1 MSVATSKETLCIN
14 QMIGQKT
21 DTAMVEEDFVV
32 PDIKPDILN
41 TIRTNGTVCI
51 YKKEIMD
58 GKIKLEGCINVYIM
72 YLADDEESSIRSL
85 NTTLEFSKTID
96 FDGAKTGMMLE
107 NKISLKSIEC
117 RVLNGRKVNIK
128 AIMDV
133 DLRVFSNENV
143 EFVKEIED
151 VKDVQVLDK
160 TLSLN
165 TLLGTGMTKVYA
177 KDTLVIDNIDNL
189 EEIMKVDVR
198 IINKE
203 TKISYN
209 KVLVK
214 ADASVKIMYRTED
227 NRICTISNLIP
238 IMGFIDMPDV
248 TDESMCNVKFEI
260 KNMLIKPN
268 NIEEH
273 SIYVEIELEITCNTY
288 NKKELNII
296 EDLYSPTIDLIYKQ
310 KQLKTVEQKTMI
322 KDICSIREKQVISEI
337 GNNKIYDVEVN
348 PTIINQKILTNKI
361 MYEGEVELSFL
372 YSFES
377 RVETK
382 KVVVP
387 FTFNVDS
394 LEVNAKSTVETS
406 IEVALQD
413 FTVMSDSNMDIKLD
427 LEFNISLS
435 NTQTINVI
443 QEINID
449 ENRECERYSLIIYF
463 VKPGDTLWNIA
474 KKFRSTVEN
483 IVTINGI
490 EDENKINVG
499 QQLFIPI
506 AMCYSTKQ

>member
-107 NKISLKSIEC
+107 NRISLKSIEC

-227 NRICTISNLIP
+227 NRICTTSNLIP

-348 PTIINQKILTNKI
+348 PTIINQKILI
-361 MYEGEVELSFL
+361 LHL
-372 YSFES
+372 Y
-377 RVETK
+377 
-382 KVVVP
+382 
-387 FTFNVDS
+387 
-394 LEVNAKSTVETS
+394 
-406 IEVALQD
+406 
-413 FTVMSDSNMDIKLD
+413 
-427 LEFNISLS
+427 NIS
-435 NTQTINVI
+435 
-443 QEINID
+443 
-449 ENRECERYSLIIYF
+449 
-463 VKPGDTLWNIA
+463 
-474 KKFRSTVEN
+474 
-483 IVTINGI
+483 
-490 EDENKINVG
+490 
-499 QQLFIPI
+499 
-506 AMCYSTKQ
+506 

>member
-1 MSVATSKETLCIN
+1 
-14 QMIGQKT
+14 
-21 DTAMVEEDFVV
+21 
-32 PDIKPDILN
+32 
-41 TIRTNGTVCI
+41 
-51 YKKEIMD
+51 
-58 GKIKLEGCINVYIM
+58 
-72 YLADDEESSIRSL
+72 
-85 NTTLEFSKTID
+85 
-96 FDGAKTGMMLE
+96 
-107 NKISLKSIEC
+107 
-117 RVLNGRKVNIK
+117 
-128 AIMDV
+128 
-133 DLRVFSNENV
+133 
-143 EFVKEIED
+143 
-151 VKDVQVLDK
+151 
-160 TLSLN
+160 
-165 TLLGTGMTKVYA
+165 MTKVYA

-227 NRICTISNLIP
+227 NRICTTSNLIP

-322 KDICSIREKQVISEI
+322 KDVCSIREKQLISEI

-394 LEVNAKSTVETS
+394 LEVNAKSNVETS

-506 AMCYSTKQ
+506 AMCYSMKQ

>member
-72 YLADDEESSIRSL
+72 YLADDEESSLRSL

-227 NRICTISNLIP
+227 NRICTTSNLIP

-260 KNMLIKPN
+260 KK
-268 NIEEH
+268 
-273 SIYVEIELEITCNTY
+273 YV
-288 NKKELNII
+288 NK
-296 EDLYSPTIDLIYKQ
+296 T
-310 KQLKTVEQKTMI
+310 
-322 KDICSIREKQVISEI
+322 
-337 GNNKIYDVEVN
+337 
-348 PTIINQKILTNKI
+348 
-361 MYEGEVELSFL
+361 
-372 YSFES
+372 
-377 RVETK
+377 
-382 KVVVP
+382 
-387 FTFNVDS
+387 
-394 LEVNAKSTVETS
+394 
-406 IEVALQD
+406 
-413 FTVMSDSNMDIKLD
+413 
-427 LEFNISLS
+427 
-435 NTQTINVI
+435 
-443 QEINID
+443 
-449 ENRECERYSLIIYF
+449 
-463 VKPGDTLWNIA
+463 
-474 KKFRSTVEN
+474 
-483 IVTINGI
+483 
-490 EDENKINVG
+490 
-499 QQLFIPI
+499 
-506 AMCYSTKQ
+506 